1 MSDHAVLSPS
11 AANRWLACTP
21 SARLELK
28 FPDTSGD
35 FAKEGTLAHEF
46 GELHLRRAHGEI
58 TAEKYGAEVAALMKS
73 PLYSEELE
81 EYAAGYADFVME
93 KFHLAQQTTSDAVLR
108 IEEVID
114 LTAYVPEGFGTG
126 DAVILADG
134 TMEIIDLKYGKGV
147 RVSAENNKQMMLYA
161 LGMLDMFGFMYAV
174 KKVRMTIY
182 QPRLDNISEW
192 EMDAAELETW
202 GLDELQPQAE
212 KAFEGAGAFVPGA
225 HCRFCRAKAQCRA
238 LAEKNIESVKHESDD
253 PALMTPEEIAL
264 VLAEVDGIKNWITA
278 VEEYA
283 LQAAL
288 DGKQF
293 PGFKLVEGRSNRKYA
308 DEKAVANR
316 LTENGYLPEAIYE
329 PTKLKT
335 ITNMEKAITKK
346 AFTILLND
354 LIIKPQGKPTLVPAD
369 DKRAEWSS
377 AANDFS
383 EIDTN
388 V

>member
-1 MSDHAVLSPS
+1 MSHAVLSPS
-11 AANRWLACTP
+11 AASRWMACTP

-28 FPDTSGD
+28 FPDTAGD

-46 GELHLRRAHGEI
+46 GELRLRSIQFEI
-58 TAEKYGAEVAALMKS
+58 TERLQLTKKEVLSKS
-73 PLYSEELE
+73 PFYSEELE
-81 EYAAGYADFVME
+81 EYANAYADFVME
-93 KFHLAQQTTSDAVLR
+93 KFHLAQQMTSDAKLH
-108 IEEVID
+108 IEEKID

-147 RVSAENNKQMMLYA
+147 RVSAESNKQMMLYA
-161 LGMLDMFGFMYAV
+161 LGALDMFGFMYSV
-174 KKVRMTIY
+174 HTVRMTIY

-192 EMDAAELETW
+192 EINA
-202 GLDELQPQAE
+202 DELLIWGETELAPRAE
-212 KAFEGAGAFVPGA
+212 MAFAGAGDFVPGE

-238 LAEKNIESVKHESDD
+238 LAEKNIEVAKHKSDD
-253 PALMTPEEIAL
+253 PALMTPEEVAA

-293 PGFKLVEGRSNRKYA
+293 PGFKLVEGRSNRKYS
-308 DEKAVANR
+308 DEVAVAKE
-316 LTENGYLPEAIYE
+316 LLSNGFVAGTIYE
-329 PTKLKT
+329 PQKLKGITALEKT
-335 ITNMEKAITKK
+335 ITKK
-346 AFTILLND
+346 TFTALLSD
-354 LIIKPQGKPTLVPAD
+354 LIIKPQGKPTLVSAE
-369 DKRAEWSS
+369 DKRKEWSS

>member
-1 MSDHAVLSPS
+1 MSHAVLSPS
-11 AANRWLACTP
+11 AASRWLACTP
-21 SARLELK
+21 SARLELQ
-28 FPDTSGD
+28 FPDTAGD

-46 GELHLRRAHGEI
+46 GELLLLMRSKGLTEWQQPKS
-58 TAEKYGAEVAALMKS
+58 ELMKNQF
-73 PLYSEELE
+73 YSEELE
-81 EYAAGYADFVME
+81 DYAVAYADFVME

-108 IEEVID
+108 IEEKID

-147 RVSAENNKQMMLYA
+147 RVSSENNKQMMLYA
-161 LGMLDMFGFMYAV
+161 LGMLDMFGYMYAV

-192 EMDAAELETW
+192 EMDAAELEAW
-202 GLDELQPQAE
+202 GLNELQPRAE
-212 KAFEGAGAFVPGA
+212 MAFEGSGEFVPGA

-238 LAEKNIESVKHESDD
+238 LAEKNIEVAKHESDD
-253 PALMTPEEIAL
+253 PALMTPEEVAA

-288 DGKQF
+288 EGKQF

-308 DEKAVANR
+308 NDEAVAKK
-316 LTENGYLPEAIYE
+316 LMDNGYQSTAIFE
-329 PTKLKT
+329 PAKLKT

-346 AFTILLND
+346 AFTVLLSD

-383 EIDTN
+383 EVDTN

>member
-1 MSDHAVLSPS
+1 MSHAVLSPS
-11 AANRWLACTP
+11 AASRWLACTP
-21 SARLELK
+21 SARLELQ
-28 FPDTSGD
+28 FPDTAGD
-35 FAKEGTLAHEF
+35 FAKEGTLAHEI
-46 GELHLRRAHGEI
+46 GETLLQFA
-58 TAEKYGAEVAALMKS
+58 TAQIELDEETKRLDVAKKS
-73 PLYSEELE
+73 PFYCDEMLD
-81 EYAAGYADFVME
+81 YADGYASFVWE
-93 KFHLAQQTTSDAVLR
+93 RFQVAQQTTSDAVLR
-108 IEEVID
+108 IEEKID

-147 RVSAENNKQMMLYA
+147 RVSSENNKQMMLYA
-161 LGMLDMFGFMYAV
+161 LGMLDMFGYMYAV

-192 EMDAAELETW
+192 EMDAAELEAW
-202 GLDELQPQAE
+202 GLNELQPRAE
-212 KAFEGAGAFVPGA
+212 MAFEGSGEFVPGA

-238 LAEKNIESVKHESDD
+238 LAEKNIEVAKHESDD
-253 PALMTPEEIAL
+253 PALMTPEEVAA

-308 DEKAVANR
+308 NEEAVAKK
-316 LTENGYLPEAIYE
+316 LTDNGYQAAAIFE
-329 PTKLKT
+329 PAKLKT

-346 AFTILLND
+346 AFTVLLSD

-383 EIDTN
+383 EVDTN